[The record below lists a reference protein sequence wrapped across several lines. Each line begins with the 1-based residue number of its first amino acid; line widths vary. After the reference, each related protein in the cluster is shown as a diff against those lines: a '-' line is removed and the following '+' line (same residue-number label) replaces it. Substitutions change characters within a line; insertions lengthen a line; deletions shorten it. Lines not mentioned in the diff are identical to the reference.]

1 MKKLIATT
9 LALALT
15 AASLAGCTS
24 GAHTGSN
31 QNAVNADKMSQT
43 QTVKAPKYVFLF
55 IGDGMK
61 LSPDSVYIRLSGR
74 PEGRG
79 LLAGGAQPGR
89 QPGRQAGRPGVPE
102 LYEL

>member
-24 GAHTGSN
+24 GSNTGSN

-43 QTVKAPKYVFLF
+43 QTVKAPQVCV
-55 IGDGMK
+55 
-61 LSPDSVYIRLSGR
+61 PVYR
-74 PEGRG
+74 
-79 LLAGGAQPGR
+79 
-89 QPGRQAGRPGVPE
+89 
-102 LYEL
+102 